1 MKKET
6 EEALKN
12 NKIIAEILSSCKKEE
27 LHLLRTYISLGV
39 VDLFTNEKHSFKE
52 PLVRIIKLC
61 AVEKYNVLD
70 YMLSF
75 ICGVDLSKVST
86 KTKYTTNPHE
96 LCNSCNVGS
105 CIKRFVPIFCHEVD
119 LINGEKNQNDNVTWL
134 EAFDFLIGRIPPKFS
149 EVPTAKFFSNVDL
162 IDLMYVRIILDGDFV
177 NLEKI
182 DEETG
187 EVEANYLDLTEKHDE
202 YYYVND
208 IVAFYKNHKY
218 SDKIT
223 ININDFSS
231 IKKEKKRWLRIY
243 KIAAYYKYL
252 IENKRIDVIK
262 RLREVVEPRKVNDNI
277 KNRSRYFIH
286 RYFSKVEELPYSK
299 GTKNKI
305 YNILYY
311 ILNYSFNYNTP
322 FIPLNLLVYSSDK
335 EGVRQV
341 VDIIGEFMWY
351 FGYLSE
357 DMGYYDVYLNNVIL
371 DKYQVKRVY
380 YTDEKVKNGVIMLH
394 NFDNLLFIDSMKR
407 DLILNILA
415 DEMDTHNNKTCT
427 VIYGEKKDVD
437 KILENHPKMTENLL
451 NLELEIDNLDIKD
464 IYDLERQKLEK
475 LGSLSDD
482 VKTKLNNYIKSTY
495 NQSNVKNF
503 DYVNKLYNSIVLKAN
518 EKFEMGKRA
527 EFSVDSVPD
536 AYNTQD
542 LPTIMKNFN
551 DLVGLEDIKEQ
562 INDLVYLLKFN
573 KKANINIRDFNLH
586 MVFRGNPGTGKTTVG
601 RLLTD
606 IFYYLGYIKNNKL
619 VEVTSKDL
627 IAEYLGQT
635 AGKTYNVVNSALGGV
650 LFIDEA
656 YSITQ
661 GKGEASTYGD
671 ECIAT
676 LLKVMEDY
684 RDKLIIIFAGYKE
697 EMDEFE
703 KANPGLYSRIGYN
716 IDFPDFTIDE
726 LVKIYTNLLEV
737 NNLKITDE
745 ALEKLRDIVDSA
757 SKGKNFGNGR
767 YIHNIFQK
775 ILIEH
780 AKNIETGHKVK
791 DSNIMLIEEKDIV
804 REKLIVKEEPKI
816 GF

>member
-12 NKIIAEILSSCKKEE
+12 NQLILDIIANCKKEE
-27 LHLLRTYISLGV
+27 QHLLRTYLSLGII
-39 VDLFTNEKHSFKE
+39 DLFTNEKHTFKE

-61 AVEKYNVLD
+61 AVEKYNLLD

-86 KTKYTTNPHE
+86 KTKYSANRPE
-96 LCNSCNVGS
+96 LCNSCNATNCLKKYIS
-105 CIKRFVPIFCHEVD
+105 IFCHEVD
-119 LINGEKNQNDNVTWL
+119 MINGENYQNDNVTWL
-134 EAFDFLIGRIPPKFS
+134 EAFDYLIGRTPPKFN
-149 EVPTAKFFSNVDL
+149 EIPNAKLFTGIDL
-162 IDLMYVRIILDGDFV
+162 IDLMYIRILLDGDFI
-177 NLEKI
+177 NI
-182 DEETG
+182 DNIDDENG
-187 EVEANYLDLTEKHDE
+187 EATFNYLDLTYKHDE
-202 YYYVND
+202 YYYAND
-208 IVAFYKNHKY
+208 IIGFYKNKKF
-218 SDKIT
+218 SEKLT
-223 ININDFSS
+223 ININDFSA
-231 IKKEKKRWLRIY
+231 IKKEKKQWIRVY
-243 KIAAYYKYL
+243 KIAAYFKYL
-252 IENKRIDVIK
+252 IEVQRIDIIK
-262 RLREVVEPRKVNDNI
+262 KLREIVEPKKVNDNI

-311 ILNYSFNYNTP
+311 ILNYSYNYNTP
-322 FIPLNLLVYSSDK
+322 FIALNLLVYSSDK

-357 DMGYYDVYLNNVIL
+357 DMSYYDVYLNNVIL
-371 DKYQVKRVY
+371 DKYQVKRIY
-380 YTDEKVKNGVIMLH
+380 YTEDKVKNGMVILH
-394 NFDNLLFIDSMKR
+394 NFENLLFIDSMKR
-407 DLILNILA
+407 DLVLNILA
-415 DEMDTHNNKTCT
+415 DEIDTHNNKICT
-427 VIYGEKKDVD
+427 VIYGEKKNVN

-451 NLELEIDNLDIKD
+451 NLELEIDNLEIKD
-464 IYDLERQKLEK
+464 IYELEKQKLEK
-475 LGSLSDD
+475 LGTLSDD

-495 NQSNVKNF
+495 NQSNIKNIE
-503 DYVNKLYNSIVLKAN
+503 YVNKLYNSIVLKAN
-518 EKFEMGKRA
+518 ESFEMGKRA
-527 EFSVDSVPD
+527 EFSLDSIPD

-573 KKANINIRDFNLH
+573 KKANINIRNFNLH

-606 IFYYLGYIKNNKL
+606 IFYYLGYINQNKL

-684 RDKLIIIFAGYKE
+684 RDKLIIIFAGYKD

-726 LVKIYTNLLEV
+726 LVEIYTNLLKD
-737 NNLKITDE
+737 NNLTISDE
-745 ALEKLRDIVDSA
+745 ALDKLRKIIEDA

-780 AKNIETGHKVK
+780 AKNIELGKHSKEE
-791 DSNIMLIEEKDIV
+791 DILRIEADDII

>member
-12 NKIIAEILSSCKKEE
+12 NKIIAEIISSCKKEE
-27 LHLLRTYISLGV
+27 LHLLRTYISLGI
-39 VDLFTNEKHSFKE
+39 VDLFTNDKHNFKE

-61 AVEKYNVLD
+61 AVEKYNLLD

-86 KTKYTTNPHE
+86 KTKYSTTPHE
-96 LCNSCNVGS
+96 LCNSCHLGT

-119 LINGEKNQNDNVTWL
+119 IINGENNQYDNVSWL
-134 EAFDFLIGRIPPKFS
+134 EALDFLIGRMPPKFVEIPS
-149 EVPTAKFFSNVDL
+149 SKFFANIDL
-162 IDLMYVRIILDGDFV
+162 IDLMYVRIILDGDFI
-177 NLEKI
+177 NIEKI

-187 EVEANYLDLTEKHDE
+187 EASFNYLDLTDKHDE
-202 YYYVND
+202 YYYAND
-208 IVAFYKNHKY
+208 IVGFYKNNKY

-231 IKKEKKRWLRIY
+231 IKKEKKKWIRIY

-252 IENKRIDVIK
+252 IEEKRIDIIK
-262 RLREVVEPRKVNDNI
+262 RLREIVEPKKVNDNI

-286 RYFSKVEELPYSK
+286 RYFNKVEELPYSK
-299 GTKNKI
+299 GTKTKI

-335 EGVRQV
+335 EGVRSV

-371 DKYQVKRVY
+371 DKYQVKRIY
-380 YTDEKVKNGVIMLH
+380 YTEEKAKNGVIMLH

-407 DLILNILA
+407 DLVLNILA
-415 DEMDTHNNKTCT
+415 DEMDSHNNKTCT
-427 VIYGEKKDVD
+427 VIYGEKKDVN

-451 NLELEIDNLDIKD
+451 NLELEIDNLEIKD

-475 LGSLSDD
+475 LGTLSDE

-495 NQSNVKNF
+495 NQSNIKNF
-503 DYVNKLYNSIVLKAN
+503 EYINKLYNSIVLKAN
-518 EKFEMGKRA
+518 ENFEMGKRA
-527 EFSVDSVPD
+527 EFSVDSIPD

-573 KKANINIRDFNLH
+573 KKANINIGDFNLH

-606 IFYYLGYIKNNKL
+606 IFYYLGYIKQNKL

-684 RDKLIIIFAGYKE
+684 RDKLIIIFAGYKD

-726 LVKIYTNLLEV
+726 LVKIYTNLLEA
-737 NNLKITDE
+737 NNLKITDD
-745 ALEKLRDIVDSA
+745 ALSKLRGIVDTA
-757 SKGKNFGNGR
+757 SRGKNFGNGR

-791 DSNIMLIEEKDIV
+791 DSDIMLIEEKDIL

>member
-12 NKIIAEILSSCKKEE
+12 NKIIAEIISSCKKEE
-27 LHLLRTYISLGV
+27 LHLLRTYISLGI
-39 VDLFTNEKHSFKE
+39 VDLFTNDKHNFKE

-61 AVEKYNVLD
+61 AVEKYNLLD

-86 KTKYTTNPHE
+86 KTKYSTTPHE
-96 LCNSCNVGS
+96 LCNSCHLGT

-119 LINGEKNQNDNVTWL
+119 IINGENNQYDNVSWL
-134 EAFDFLIGRIPPKFS
+134 EALDFLIGRMPPKFVEIPS
-149 EVPTAKFFSNVDL
+149 SKFFANIDL
-162 IDLMYVRIILDGDFV
+162 IDLMYVRIILDGDFI
-177 NLEKI
+177 NIEKI

-187 EVEANYLDLTEKHDE
+187 EASFNYLDLTDKHDE
-202 YYYVND
+202 YYYAND
-208 IVAFYKNHKY
+208 IVGFYKNNKY

-231 IKKEKKRWLRIY
+231 IKKEKKKWIRIY

-252 IENKRIDVIK
+252 IEEKRIDIIK
-262 RLREVVEPRKVNDNI
+262 RLREIVEPKKVNDNI

-286 RYFSKVEELPYSK
+286 RYFNKVEELPYSK
-299 GTKNKI
+299 GTKTKI

-335 EGVRQV
+335 EGVRSV

-371 DKYQVKRVY
+371 DKYQVKRIY
-380 YTDEKVKNGVIMLH
+380 YTEEKAKNGVIMLH

-407 DLILNILA
+407 DLVLNILA
-415 DEMDTHNNKTCT
+415 DEMDSHNNKTCT
-427 VIYGEKKDVD
+427 VIYGEKKDVN

-451 NLELEIDNLDIKD
+451 NLELEIDNLEIKD

-475 LGSLSDD
+475 LGTLSDE

-495 NQSNVKNF
+495 NQSNIKNF
-503 DYVNKLYNSIVLKAN
+503 EYINKLYNSIVLKAN
-518 EKFEMGKRA
+518 ENFEMGKRA
-527 EFSVDSVPD
+527 EFSVDSIPD

-573 KKANINIRDFNLH
+573 KKANINIGDFNLH

-606 IFYYLGYIKNNKL
+606 IFYYLGYIKQNKL

-627 IAEYLGQT
+627 IAESLGQT
-635 AGKTYNVVNSALGGV
+635 GGSTYNVINSALGGV

-684 RDKLIIIFAGYKE
+684 RDKLIIIFAGYKD

-726 LVKIYTNLLEV
+726 LVKIYTNLLEA
-737 NNLKITDE
+737 NNLKITDD
-745 ALEKLRDIVDSA
+745 ALSKLRGIVDTA
-757 SKGKNFGNGR
+757 SRGKNFGNGR

-791 DSNIMLIEEKDIV
+791 DSDIMLIEEKDIL

>member
-12 NKIIAEILSSCKKEE
+12 NKIIAEIISSCKKEE
-27 LHLLRTYISLGV
+27 LHLLRTYISLGI
-39 VDLFTNEKHSFKE
+39 VDLFTNDKHNFKE

-61 AVEKYNVLD
+61 AVEKYNLLD

-86 KTKYTTNPHE
+86 KTKYSTTPHE
-96 LCNSCNVGS
+96 LCNSCHLGT

-119 LINGEKNQNDNVTWL
+119 IINGENNQYDNVSWL
-134 EAFDFLIGRIPPKFS
+134 EALDFLIGRMPPKFVEIPS
-149 EVPTAKFFSNVDL
+149 SKFFANIDL
-162 IDLMYVRIILDGDFV
+162 IDLMYVRIILDGDFI
-177 NLEKI
+177 NIEKI

-187 EVEANYLDLTEKHDE
+187 EASFNYLDLTDKHDE
-202 YYYVND
+202 YYYAND
-208 IVAFYKNHKY
+208 IVGFYKNNKY

-223 ININDFSS
+223 INIHDFSS
-231 IKKEKKRWLRIY
+231 IKKEKKKWIRIY

-252 IENKRIDVIK
+252 IEEKRIDIIK
-262 RLREVVEPRKVNDNI
+262 RLREIVEPKKVNDNI

-286 RYFSKVEELPYSK
+286 RYFNKVEELPYSK
-299 GTKNKI
+299 GTKTKI

-335 EGVRQV
+335 EGVRSV

-371 DKYQVKRVY
+371 DKYQVKRIY
-380 YTDEKVKNGVIMLH
+380 YTEEKAKNGVIMLH

-407 DLILNILA
+407 DLVLNILA
-415 DEMDTHNNKTCT
+415 DEMDSHNNKTCT
-427 VIYGEKKDVD
+427 VIYGEKKDVN

-451 NLELEIDNLDIKD
+451 NLELEIDNLEIKD

-475 LGSLSDD
+475 LGTLSDE

-495 NQSNVKNF
+495 NQSNIKNF
-503 DYVNKLYNSIVLKAN
+503 EYINKLYNSIVLKAN
-518 EKFEMGKRA
+518 ENFEMGKRA
-527 EFSVDSVPD
+527 EFSVDSIPD

-573 KKANINIRDFNLH
+573 KKANINIGDFNLH

-606 IFYYLGYIKNNKL
+606 IFYYLGYIKQNKL

-684 RDKLIIIFAGYKE
+684 RDKLIIIFAGYKD

-726 LVKIYTNLLEV
+726 LVKIYTNLLEA
-737 NNLKITDE
+737 NNLKITDD
-745 ALEKLRDIVDSA
+745 ALSKLRGIVDTA
-757 SKGKNFGNGR
+757 SRGKNFGNGR

-791 DSNIMLIEEKDIV
+791 DSDIMLIEEKDIL

>member
-12 NKIIAEILSSCKKEE
+12 NKIIAEIISSCKKEE
-27 LHLLRTYISLGV
+27 LHLLRTYISLGI
-39 VDLFTNEKHSFKE
+39 VDLFTNDKHNFKE

-61 AVEKYNVLD
+61 AVEKYNLLD

-86 KTKYTTNPHE
+86 KTKYSTTPHE
-96 LCNSCNVGS
+96 LCNSCHLGS

-119 LINGEKNQNDNVTWL
+119 IINGENNQYDNVSWL
-134 EAFDFLIGRIPPKFS
+134 EALDFLIGRMPPKFV
-149 EVPTAKFFSNVDL
+149 EIPATKFFANIDL
-162 IDLMYVRIILDGDFV
+162 IDLMYVRIILDGDFI
-177 NLEKI
+177 NIEKI

-187 EVEANYLDLTEKHDE
+187 EASFNYLDLTDKHDE
-202 YYYVND
+202 YYYAND
-208 IVAFYKNHKY
+208 IVGFYKNNKY
-218 SDKIT
+218 SDKVT
-223 ININDFSS
+223 INIHDFSS
-231 IKKEKKRWLRIY
+231 IKKEKKKWIRIY

-252 IENKRIDVIK
+252 IEEKRIDIIK
-262 RLREVVEPRKVNDNI
+262 RLREIVEPKKVNDNI

-286 RYFSKVEELPYSK
+286 RYFNKVEELPYSK
-299 GTKNKI
+299 GTKTKI

-335 EGVRQV
+335 EGVRSV

-371 DKYQVKRVY
+371 DKYQVKRIY
-380 YTDEKVKNGVIMLH
+380 YTEEKAKNGVIMLH

-407 DLILNILA
+407 DLVLNILA
-415 DEMDTHNNKTCT
+415 DEMDSHNNKTCT
-427 VIYGEKKDVD
+427 VIYGEKKDVN

-451 NLELEIDNLDIKD
+451 NLELEIDNLEIKD

-475 LGSLSDD
+475 LGTLSDE

-495 NQSNVKNF
+495 NQSNIKNF
-503 DYVNKLYNSIVLKAN
+503 EYINKLYNSIVLKAN
-518 EKFEMGKRA
+518 ENFEMGKRA
-527 EFSVDSVPD
+527 EFSVDSIPD

-573 KKANINIRDFNLH
+573 KKANINIGDFNLH

-606 IFYYLGYIKNNKL
+606 IFYYLGYIKQNKL

-684 RDKLIIIFAGYKE
+684 RDKLIIIFAGYKD

-726 LVKIYTNLLEV
+726 LVKIYTNLLEA
-737 NNLKITDE
+737 NNLKITDD
-745 ALEKLRDIVDSA
+745 ALSKLRGIVDTA
-757 SKGKNFGNGR
+757 SRGKNFGNGR

-791 DSNIMLIEEKDIV
+791 DSDIMLIEEKDIL

>member
-12 NKIIAEILSSCKKEE
+12 NKMIAEIISSSKKEE
-27 LHLLRTYISLGV
+27 LHLLRTYLSLGII
-39 VDLFTNEKHSFKE
+39 DLFTNKE
-52 PLVRIIKLC
+52 HNFQQPLVRIIKLC
-61 AVEKYNVLD
+61 AVEKYNLLD

-86 KTKYTTNPHE
+86 KTKYSTAAHDICT
-96 LCNSCNVGS
+96 SCNVS
-105 CIKRFVPIFCHEVD
+105 NCIKRYAPIFCHEVD
-119 LINGEKNQNDNVTWL
+119 LINGENNANDNVSWL
-134 EAFDFLIGRIPPKFS
+134 EAFDYLIGRIPPEFS
-149 EVPTAKFFSNVDL
+149 EIPSTKFFSNVDL
-162 IDLMYVRIILDGDFV
+162 IDLMYIRIILDGDFI
-177 NLEKI
+177 NI
-182 DEETG
+182 DNIDGDTG
-187 EVEANYLDLTEKHDE
+187 EVTFNYLDLTFKHDE
-202 YYYVND
+202 YYYAND
-208 IVAFYKNHKY
+208 IIGFYKNKKH
-218 SDKIT
+218 SDKLT
-223 ININDFSS
+223 ININDFAS
-231 IKKEKKRWLRIY
+231 IRKEKKQWLRIY

-252 IENKRIDVIK
+252 IEIERIDIIKKLREIVEPK
-262 RLREVVEPRKVNDNI
+262 RLNENI

-286 RYFSKVEELPYSK
+286 RYFNKVEELPYSK

-351 FGYLSE
+351 FGYLNE

-371 DKYQVKRVY
+371 DKYQVKRIF
-380 YTDEKVKNGVIMLH
+380 YTEDKVKNGIILLH
-394 NFDNLLFIDSMKR
+394 NFENLLFIESMKR

-415 DEMDTHNNKTCT
+415 DEMDTHNNKICT
-427 VIYGEKKDVD
+427 VIYGEKKDVN

-451 NLELEIDNLDIKD
+451 NLELEIDNLEIKD
-464 IYDLERQKLEK
+464 IYELEKQKLER
-475 LGSLSDD
+475 LGTLSDD

-495 NQSNVKNF
+495 NQSNIKNF
-503 DYVNKLYNSIVLKAN
+503 EYVNKLYNSIVLKAN

-527 EFSVDSVPD
+527 VFSTEAIPD

-551 DLVGLEDIKEQ
+551 SLVGLEDIKEQ

-606 IFYYLGYIKNNKL
+606 IFYYLGYINQNKL

-684 RDKLIIIFAGYKE
+684 KDKLIIIFAGYKD

-726 LVKIYTNLLEV
+726 LMKIYTNLVED
-737 NNLKITDE
+737 NNLTIS
-745 ALEKLRDIVDSA
+745 DSA
-757 SKGKNFGNGR
+757 YTKLKKIVEDASRGKNFGNGR

-780 AKNIETGHKVK
+780 AKNVETNSQSK
-791 DSNIMLIEEKDIV
+791 DMDIMLIDENDIV

>member
-277 KNRSRYFIH
+277 RNRSRYFIH

-427 VIYGEKKDVD
+427 VIYGEKKDVN

-451 NLELEIDNLDIKD
+451 NLELEIDNLEIKD

-745 ALEKLRDIVDSA
+745 ALEKLRDIIDSA

>member
-96 LCNSCNVGS
+96 LCNSCNLGS

-119 LINGEKNQNDNVTWL
+119 LINGEQNQNDNVTWL

-187 EVEANYLDLTEKHDE
+187 KVEANYLDLTEKHDE

-451 NLELEIDNLDIKD
+451 NLELEIDNLEIKD

>member
-231 IKKEKKRWLRIY
+231 IKKEKKRLLRIY

-427 VIYGEKKDVD
+427 VIYGEKKDVN

-451 NLELEIDNLDIKD
+451 NLELEIDNLEIKD

-635 AGKTYNVVNSALGGV
+635 AGKTYNVVNSVLGGV

-745 ALEKLRDIVDSA
+745 ALEKLRDIIDSA

>member
-451 NLELEIDNLDIKD
+451 NLELEIDNLEIKD

-745 ALEKLRDIVDSA
+745 ALEKLRDIIDSA

>member
-119 LINGEKNQNDNVTWL
+119 LINGEQNQNDNVTWL

-187 EVEANYLDLTEKHDE
+187 KVEANYLDLTEKHDE

-223 ININDFSS
+223 IDINDFSS

>member
-223 ININDFSS
+223 ISINDFSS

>member
-119 LINGEKNQNDNVTWL
+119 LINGEQNQNDNVTWL

-451 NLELEIDNLDIKD
+451 NLELEIDNLEIKD

>member
-119 LINGEKNQNDNVTWL
+119 LINGEQNQNDNVTWL

-252 IENKRIDVIK
+252 IEYKRIDVIK

-451 NLELEIDNLDIKD
+451 NLELEIDNLEIKD